1 MTAPPLTFVVVGG
14 SFAGVVAVREL
25 LSRPTPLKVVLVT
38 SLVKAYN
45 NAAAARLLVRP
56 ELTPQTLV
64 DLNLLRK
71 RQGAHQF
78 EIVEAMVTSVNV
90 DANHV
95 VVSDGHRIDYDYLI
109 IALGTRYQ
117 MAAFKPYGAI
127 AAVEDSVTT
136 TAASIKNANSIC
148 VVGGGPT
155 GLEVVG
161 EIGLAYPE
169 KKLTLVV
176 GQRGPVPRFGAGVV
190 KTVYAKLSQ
199 YDVTVVED
207 YATVCGNN
215 TVEYLGEQHQFD
227 LVIPTCTHVANTE
240 FLPSNYVNDHG
251 YVDTDRHFRVIG
263 TDNVFA
269 FGDCVEF
276 TTKTAIDINGRQHQ
290 VLKQTLLRQAF
301 GDDVPL
307 SEYHEGPISFA
318 VPIGP
323 GGGVGY
329 AFGWRLPSFMV
340 WVMKARDFTIGR
352 SEKILS

>member
-38 SLVKAYN
+38 SSVKAYN

-109 IALGTRYQ
+109 IASGTRYQ
-117 MAAFKPYGAI
+117 MAAFKPFGAVS
-127 AAVEDSVTT
+127 AVKDSVTT
-136 TAASIKNANSIC
+136 TAANIKKADTIC

-161 EIGLAYPE
+161 EIGSAYPG

-190 KTVYAKLSQ
+190 KTVYDKLSR
-199 YDVTVVED
+199 YNVTVVED
-207 YATVCGNN
+207 YATVSGN
-215 TVEYLGEQHQFD
+215 TVEYLGESHHFD
-227 LVIPTCTHVANTE
+227 LVIPTCTHVANTG
-240 FLPSNYVNDHG
+240 FLPPDYVNDHG
-251 YVDTDRHFRVIG
+251 YVDADRHFRVNG

-290 VLKQTLLRQAF
+290 VLKQTLSRQAF

-307 SEYHEGPISFA
+307 KEYREGAISFA

-340 WVMKARDFTIGR
+340 WAMKARDFTIGR